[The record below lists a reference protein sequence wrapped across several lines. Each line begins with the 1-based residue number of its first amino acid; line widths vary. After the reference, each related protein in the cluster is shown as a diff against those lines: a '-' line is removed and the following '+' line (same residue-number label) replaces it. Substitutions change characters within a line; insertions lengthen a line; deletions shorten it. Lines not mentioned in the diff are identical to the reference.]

1 MDGRTMIEQFSEFDL
16 SESKNLH
23 LTHIE
28 DLVFDGVKE
37 VESAIEFLKEL
48 TNMLSSSGSSKV
60 NATVKWDGA
69 PAIFCGTDPETGD
82 FFVGTKSVFNKTPKV
97 NFTQA
102 DIKKNHKG
110 GLAEKLSVALRY
122 LSKLNIKGVLQ
133 GDMMYGPGDIKTET
147 VNGESCYTFT
157 PNTITYAVPVDS
169 DLGKRIKRSK
179 IGVVFHTTYS
189 GRTLQTMKANFGA
202 NVSRLKKTTSVWF
215 DNADFKDV
223 SGTAS
228 LSSGETARM
237 NAFISDI
244 ESNFREAKKAFSSL
258 DALPNTRDLLNIYT
272 NAMVRQGSD
281 KLTSSGFISFLNDR
295 FDKAIDGLKSD
306 AGKKKKKTEKENNL
320 ANIKTISSNLDAIF
334 AIHFKVQAAKTVL
347 IRKME
352 NIKGIGT
359 FIRTDS
365 GFKTTKPEGFVG
377 IDRYKK
383 GAVKLVDR
391 LEFSKANFSVAKNWG

>member
-1 MDGRTMIEQFSEFDL
+1 MIERFSKFAL

-28 DLVFDGVKE
+28 DLVFDGKE
-37 VESAIEFLKEL
+37 EVGSAIEFLKEL
-48 TNMLSSSGSSKV
+48 TKMLSSSGSSKV

-102 DIKKNHKG
+102 DIRKNHSG
-110 GLAEKLSVALRY
+110 GLAEKLSFALRY
-122 LSKLNIKGVLQ
+122 LSKLGIRGVLQ
-133 GDMMYGPGDIKTET
+133 GDMMYGPGDIKTEKI
-147 VNGESCYTFT
+147 NGESCYTFT

-169 DLGKRIKRSK
+169 DLGRRMKRSK
-179 IGVVFHTTYS
+179 IGIVFHTTYS

-202 NVSRLKKTTSVWF
+202 NVSKLKKSTSVWF

-228 LSSGETARM
+228 LNSSETDKM
-237 NAFISDI
+237 NSYISSI
-244 ESNFREAKKAFSSL
+244 ESDFKSASKAFSALESL
-258 DALPNTRDLLNIYT
+258 PGTRGLLNICT

-281 KLTSSGFISFLNDR
+281 KLSSSGFVSFMNDR

-306 AGKKKKKTEKENNL
+306 AGKQKKKTEKQDTL
-320 ANIKTISSNLDAIF
+320 AKIKTISSDLDSIF
-334 AIHFKVQAAKTVL
+334 SIHFKIQAAKTVL

-352 NIKGIGT
+352 NIKSIGT
-359 FIRTDS
+359 FIRTGN

-391 LEFSKANFSVAKNWG
+391 LEFSKANFSVDKNWSG